1 MARLQNVA
9 APPGPPSLAQPQA
22 DPATPASAASERKIE
37 VLRREPIADLS
48 TIPPQ
53 VQDGLSA
60 MGYRATL
67 ASKHESVAVQL
78 SANQRYPL
86 CLTDLDPDMAEE
98 FRRVLTRNGFRVQ
111 SDGFVTRGDCHLY
124 IQPETARDEQLLKG
138 LRLWMLQDDP
148 RSVDASL
155 TEFNDRFR
163 AVLGQSSPRT
173 RVTADPN
180 YGGDVSRLSDHMI
193 TTWSEAQ

>member
-1 MARLQNVA
+1 MARLNMA
-9 APPGPPSLAQPQA
+9 APESPPQPEPASA
-22 DPATPASAASERKIE
+22 DPATAAAERKIE

-48 TIPPQ
+48 TIPAA

-86 CLTDLDPDMAEE
+86 CLTDLDAATADL
-98 FRRVLTRNGFRVQ
+98 FRKELSRHGFRVQ
-111 SDGFVTRGDCHLY
+111 PDGYVSRGDCHLY
-124 IQPETARDEQLLKG
+124 IQPELARDEQLAKG

-148 RSVDASL
+148 RAVDASL
-155 TEFNDRFR
+155 TEFNERFR
-163 AVLGQSSPRT
+163 GVFHQANPRT
-173 RVTADPN
+173 RVTADEN
-180 YGGDVSRLSDHMI
+180 YGGDVGRLSDHMI